1 MKKTHL
7 LALVGMAF
15 CASQA
20 WAQKDGRGVLLGLRD
35 GQGTNSPIIAGTR
48 DPGDHDLVI
57 NIAGTASWDSLNDP
71 DNIRILQPLGN
82 GAIMTGIGWDVTV
95 TTAGASWQ
103 SEARMYFDGMDLDGS
118 GLFLA
123 PGIGVNTSGTG
134 TFSSGGV
141 IDLSDNAIPDIPIL
155 SDGLLHI
162 QFYESFDDANNV
174 IDANWVSG
182 TLTIR
187 YTPAIDVPTLGEWGL
202 LAFLVLLTATA
213 LFFMRRQRLA
223 RG

>member
-1 MKKTHL
+1 M
-7 LALVGMAF
+7 
-15 CASQA
+15 
-20 WAQKDGRGVLLGLRD
+20 
-35 GQGTNSPIIAGTR
+35 
-48 DPGDHDLVI
+48 I